1 MSSADSQFA
10 ATQSAA
16 LRAGALREWL
26 GGGGAGREEVQEEL
40 VGGGGGG
47 RGSHSRNQYL
57 IKGKYTYLIRAGAG
71 LILTVPSGALR

>member
-16 LRAGALREWL
+16 LRAGAPREWL
-26 GGGGAGREEVQEEL
+26 GGGGEGEGREEVQEEL
-40 VGGGGGG
+40 VGGGGG
-47 RGSHSRNQYL
+47 SHLRNQYL

-71 LILTVPSGALR
+71 LILTVPLGALR